1 MLHIAH
7 RGASATEPENT
18 LRAIR
23 VALELKVDAIEIDV
37 HNVGGH
43 LVVIHDLHVDRTTN
57 GRGPL
62 SDFTFERLRQLDA
75 GKGERIPT
83 LQEVVDVIGGRIPLI
98 VELKGPG
105 TGGLAARHIGERV
118 RAGLSL
124 YRDFMLSS
132 FDQYELQEAMYVDA
146 DVPRAILFQGVPL
159 GLAAFAKALQPVALH
174 LSREFVR
181 RGIVTDAK
189 RRGYDVYVYTVDDAD
204 EIRWLEAQGV
214 DGVFTNCPTWLGP
227 RA

>member
-7 RGASATEPENT
+7 RGASASEPENT

-23 VALELKVDAIEIDV
+23 AALGLKVDGIEIDV

-43 LVVIHDLHVDRTTN
+43 LVVIHDLHVDRTTD

-62 SDFTFERLRQLDA
+62 LDFTFERLRQLDA

-83 LQEVVDVIGGRIPLI
+83 LEEVADVIGRRVPLI
-98 VELKGPG
+98 IELKGPG
-105 TGGLAARHIGERV
+105 TGGLAARCIQERV
-118 RAGLSL
+118 RTGRGL

-132 FDQYELQEAMYVDA
+132 FDQYELQEAMNADA
-146 DVPRAILFQGVPL
+146 EVPRAVLFQGVPL
-159 GLAAFAKALQPVALH
+159 GLAAFAEALRPVSLH

-181 RGIVTDAK
+181 RGIVADAK

-204 EIRWLEAQGV
+204 EMRWLEAQGV
-214 DGVFTNCPTWLGP
+214 DGVFTNCPAWLAIRG
-227 RA
+227 